1 MASQNNESV
10 GVEVGQLA
18 PDFAA
23 LDLDEKPTTLK
34 SITSGRKSLLIFYRG
49 GWCPFCNEQLGAI
62 AKDYAR
68 FQDSGTTIVAVSGE
82 GVQKGKELL
91 KKLCLPFTL
100 LSDPNFEAIDRYG
113 VRNSDISERMIK
125 AGITRL
131 PKPSAFIIDKAGILR
146 YKYIGKDAP
155 DRPKNEDLLKV
166 LIELGKS
173 SESPDSER
181 ELEGCQIR
189 QRS

>member
-1 MASQNNESV
+1 MASQNNDLVS
-10 GVEVGQLA
+10 VEVGQLS
-18 PDFAA
+18 PDFTA
-23 LDLDEKPTTLK
+23 LDLDEKRTTLR

-49 GWCPFCNEQLGAI
+49 GWCPFCNEQLAAI

-68 FQDSGTTIVAVSGE
+68 FQESGATIVAVSGE

-91 KKLCLPFTL
+91 KKLSLPFTL

-146 YKYIGKDAP
+146 YKYVGKKAP
-155 DRPKNEDLLKV
+155 DRPKNEDWLKI
-166 LIELGKS
+166 LDELGKS
-173 SESPDSER
+173 GESPER
-181 ELEGCQIR
+181 DAEHEACQIR
-189 QRS
+189 QG